1 MTQELPFHDKT
12 AGCFSGGLAGPPA
25 RFANALEVLHPGD
38 PRAQLQAWIDQTA
51 ERIGAGGGHA
61 RDHEPA
67 RMDDDEMVGLCRRA
81 RLSEPDIAAE
91 LLILISEGAESALQY
106 EAAEGLGDRFRRAAE
121 ATVTRLSRR

>member
-12 AGCFSGGLAGPPA
+12 AGCFSGRLAGSPA

-38 PRAQLQAWIDQTA
+38 PKAQLQAWIDQTA
-51 ERIGAGGGHA
+51 ERISAGRHT
-61 RDHEPA
+61 RDHEHT

>member
-1 MTQELPFHDKT
+1 MTQELPFHDDT
-12 AGCFSGGLAGPPA
+12 AGSFTGGIAGSPA
-25 RFANALEVLHPGD
+25 RFANTLEILHPGD
-38 PRAQLQAWIDQTA
+38 PKAQLQAWIDQTA
-51 ERIGAGGGHA
+51 ERISAGGIHA
-61 RDHEPA
+61 RDHAPA

-106 EAAEGLGDRFRRAAE
+106 EAAVGLGDRFRRAAE

>member
-12 AGCFSGGLAGPPA
+12 AGCFSGGLAGSPA

-38 PRAQLQAWIDQTA
+38 PKAQLQAWIDQTA
-51 ERIGAGGGHA
+51 ERIGAGRHT
-61 RDHEPA
+61 RDHEHT

>member
-12 AGCFSGGLAGPPA
+12 AGCFSGRLAGSPA

-38 PRAQLQAWIDQTA
+38 PKAQLQAWIDQTA
-51 ERIGAGGGHA
+51 ERISAGGHT
-61 RDHEPA
+61 RDHEHA